1 MDRLHQQ
8 PSSSKS
14 QCEATTLKRNTAVG
28 QHEDVKAAL
37 TPSAVLLASASQ
49 VHSSGGNN
57 PIDLS
62 ITSTMTRS
70 PQDPS
75 AGRKSMQTGPS
86 ESQSTAWTP
95 AAPAYSSP
103 TAGRP
108 ATLSPDTARVA
119 DTHARTSR
127 FLRKSRSK
135 QQLRSTA
142 ESNGTKHDE
151 GKHSSACIYMCF
163 SPRYADQSMIVH
175 QACRL
180 AAAAAA

>member
-1 MDRLHQQ
+1 MAPDLDRLHQQ
-8 PSSSKS
+8 PSTFERQS
-14 QCEATTLKRNTAVG
+14 EAATLKRDTAVG

-70 PQDPS
+70 SQDPNAS
-75 AGRKSMQTGPS
+75 RKSIQRGAS
-86 ESQSTAWTP
+86 ESEGAAWTP
-95 AAPAYSSP
+95 AAPTCSSSP
-103 TAGRP
+103 AGRP

-119 DTHARTSR
+119 DTDARTSR

-135 QQLRSTA
+135 QQLRDHSGR
-142 ESNGTKHDE
+142 NGAKHDE
-151 GKHSSACIYMCF
+151 GKY
-163 SPRYADQSMIVH
+163 
-175 QACRL
+175 
-180 AAAAAA
+180 